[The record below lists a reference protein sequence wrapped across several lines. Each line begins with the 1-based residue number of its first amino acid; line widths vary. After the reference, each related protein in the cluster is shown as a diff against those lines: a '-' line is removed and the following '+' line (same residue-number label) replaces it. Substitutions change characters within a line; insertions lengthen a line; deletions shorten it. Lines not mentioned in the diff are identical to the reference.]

1 MGRENTYIETIACL
15 PQNDAVHN
23 NMSRHKLSRPKGIML
38 FFISLFAPC
47 TLLMAQTYRYQTPI
61 FDRVLITEGIPFSI
75 AEKVGTDDFT
85 TLYLDFYEP
94 AGDTAQL
101 RPLVITVFGG
111 AFVAGSRDFSDM
123 EEYCKRLA
131 KHGYV
136 AASID
141 YRLMSVFSAS
151 ATNIIRQIFIA
162 AQDVSSAIRYFKL
175 YGEDYKIDTNN
186 IFLLGNSA
194 GTIAILH
201 EMFMEEQERPEET
214 LSPPALNSLHSSGYA
229 EYQDKSTKIAG
240 AVAQWGGVLDLD
252 MIDSVECVPLC
263 LIHGTEDESVPYD
276 SGYCYSS
283 SFSFLMPYIY
293 GSHSISERF
302 SEIGFDDYE
311 FHPFQGEE
319 HAFYLSSFYQLIDE
333 KFDTCFNIT
342 RDFLLRHLD
351 FSEPID
357 TSSMY
362 HDTTEIYDQDVPTPI
377 FEIFPNPTKGIINLK
392 CNSLN
397 YQSVSV
403 RLFDMHGNLLE
414 SERMDETNVRLDLS
428 EYKMGI
434 YFLEIFEKGMKIAV
448 YKLVKLD

>member
-1 MGRENTYIETIACL
+1 MCR
-15 PQNDAVHN
+15 
-23 NMSRHKLSRPKGIML
+23 SKLTRLKGIIP
-38 FFISLFAPC
+38 FFIGLFASC
-47 TLLMAQTYRYQTPI
+47 TMLMAQTNRYHEPV
-61 FDRVLITEGIPFSI
+61 FDRVMITEGIPFSI
-75 AEKVGTDDFT
+75 AEKAGTSDFT

-94 AGDTAQL
+94 AGDTAHL

-201 EMFMEEQERPEET
+201 EMFMEEQERPIET
-214 LSPPALNSLHSSGYA
+214 FSSPELIPLHSSGYS
-229 EYQDKSTKIAG
+229 EYLDKSTKIAG
-240 AVAQWGGVLDLD
+240 AVAQWGGVLGVD

-263 LIHGTEDESVPYD
+263 FIHGTADESVPYD

-293 GSHSISERF
+293 GSHSISERLVG
-302 SEIGFDDYE
+302 IGFHDYE
-311 FHPFQGEE
+311 IHSFQGEE

-357 TSSMY
+357 TSFMQS
-362 HDTTEIYDQDVPTPI
+362 DTIGMQDQENATSAFV
-377 FEIFPNPTKGIINLK
+377 IFPNPTKGIINLK

-414 SERMDETNVRLDLS
+414 SKRMDETNVRLDLS

>member
-1 MGRENTYIETIACL
+1 
-15 PQNDAVHN
+15 
-23 NMSRHKLSRPKGIML
+23 
-38 FFISLFAPC
+38 
-47 TLLMAQTYRYQTPI
+47 MAQSVRYANSV
-61 FDRVLITEGIPFSI
+61 FERVLVTKGVPFSQ
-75 AEKVGTDDFT
+75 AEKNGAGNLI
-85 TLYLDFYEP
+85 TLYFDFYEP

-111 AFVAGSRDFSDM
+111 AYIAGSRDFCDM
-123 EEYCKRLA
+123 EEYCRRLA

-141 YRLMSVFSAS
+141 YRLMSLFSAS
-151 ATNIIRQIFIA
+151 AKNIIREMYIA
-162 AQDVSSAIRYFKL
+162 AQDVSAAIRYFKL
-175 YGEDYKIDTNN
+175 YGNDYGIDTNN

-201 EMFMEEQERPEET
+201 EMFMEEQERPVET
-214 LSPPALNSLHSSGYA
+214 FSSPELIPLHSSGYS
-229 EYQDKSTKIAG
+229 EYLDKSTRIAG
-240 AVAQWGGVLDLD
+240 VVAQWGGVLGVD

-263 LIHGTEDESVPYD
+263 FIHGTADESVPYD

-293 GSHSISERF
+293 GSHSISERLV
-302 SEIGFDDYE
+302 EIGFHDYE
-311 FHPFQGEE
+311 IHPFQGEE
-319 HAFYLSSFYQLIDE
+319 HAFYLSSLYQLIDD

-342 RDFLLRHLD
+342 KNFLLRHLD
-351 FSEPID
+351 FPLSID
-357 TSSMY
+357 TSFMQS
-362 HDTTEIYDQDVPTPI
+362 DTIGMQDQENATSAFV
-377 FEIFPNPTKGIINLK
+377 IFPNPTKGIINLK